1 MAYLLGRSFPTVGII
16 FSPSALSFVRKI
28 EATFSS
34 EILMTIYEAT
44 WCCRILGGST
54 LCSLSPMSK
63 PQSQKFLNYRYVFLY
78 QELVPPETHSEF
90 ANSRDQI
97 RIILNGISRLKQIA
111 DVLALRSHG

>member
-1 MAYLLGRSFPTVGII
+1 MLYGVTFQEMVLFIVTNV
-16 FSPSALSFVRKI
+16 KI
-28 EATFSS
+28 SVPEV
-34 EILMTIYEAT
+34 
-44 WCCRILGGST
+44 
-54 LCSLSPMSK
+54 
-63 PQSQKFLNYRYVFLY
+63 LNNQYIFLY